1 LAPRAG
7 VVLATSKRDV
17 STNAAARLEAGWNAR
32 RCVEGEFHPATL
44 AENYLT
50 AMRRAVETECGPTET
65 IAEYAAVSDEETMLE
80 LEHEKR

>member
-1 LAPRAG
+1 
-7 VVLATSKRDV
+7 
-17 STNAAARLEAGWNAR
+17 
-32 RCVEGEFHPATL
+32 VEGEFHPATL